1 MKIFYTDPFSIALPE
16 NHSFPIGK
24 YALLRKRIQSSHRFS
39 PEALCVPHA
48 ATDTEICR
56 AHDPG
61 YLRRLHQG
69 QLTAKEIRR
78 IGLPWSPELVE
89 RARRFAGATVE
100 ACFAALDDGVAAHL
114 GGGTHHAFSDQ
125 GPIGFTTLL

>member
-1 MKIFYTDPFSIALPE
+1 MW
-16 NHSFPIGK
+16 
-24 YALLRKRIQSSHRFS
+24 
-39 PEALCVPHA
+39 
-48 ATDTEICR
+48 
-56 AHDPG
+56 HDPG

-78 IGLPWSPELVE
+78 IGLPWSSELVE
-89 RARRFAGATVE
+89 RARRSAGATVE

-125 GPIGFTTLL
+125 GPIGFTMLL